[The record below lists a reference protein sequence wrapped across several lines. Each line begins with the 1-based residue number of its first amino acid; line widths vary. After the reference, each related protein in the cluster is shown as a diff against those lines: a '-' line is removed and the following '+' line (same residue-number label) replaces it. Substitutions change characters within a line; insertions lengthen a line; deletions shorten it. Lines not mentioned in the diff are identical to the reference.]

1 MYSIHLITSYVV
13 KDKSKSPEKYSGRG
27 EYVLFWPICK
37 WINLI
42 FLRIRSSCTPFWI
55 CIGIKYI
62 SLSSWLWFYT
72 LIYLYQSR
80 WIASFMYGK
89 EHPFIKTVHAFKYF
103 PLELLLAKQKKK
115 IAISWI
121 PIYLVNKLQ
130 KYVQRQFGLKTIE
143 AQNDVVEHVIV
154 FLDVLVIFQR
164 RLHYNRRIIDI
175 IYNWKSINWLRCH

>member
-1 MYSIHLITSYVV
+1 M
-13 KDKSKSPEKYSGRG
+13 
-27 EYVLFWPICK
+27 
-37 WINLI
+37 
-42 FLRIRSSCTPFWI
+42 RILSSCTPFCI

-62 SLSSWLWFYT
+62 WLSTWLWSYT

-89 EHPFIKTVHAFKYF
+89 EHPFIKTVQAFKYF
-103 PLELLLAKQKKK
+103 SLELLLAKQKKK

-143 AQNDVVEHVIV
+143 AQNDVEHVIV

-164 RLHYNRRIIDI
+164 RWRYNRRIIDI
-175 IYNWKSINWLRCH
+175 INN